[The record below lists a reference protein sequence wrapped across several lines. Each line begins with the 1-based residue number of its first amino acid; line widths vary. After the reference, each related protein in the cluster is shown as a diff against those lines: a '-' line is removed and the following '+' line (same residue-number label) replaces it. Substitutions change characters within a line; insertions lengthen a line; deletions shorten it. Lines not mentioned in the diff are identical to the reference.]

1 MTQNEREQLERDY
14 MLYLQLLDYYAKN
27 REAIKSMTDK
37 EYQAHLD
44 DILDELN
51 RLKTILGFDLNEN
64 KKTTG

>member
-1 MTQNEREQLERDY
+1 